1 MIATSTNKQAIK
13 KKSLFG
19 ISDIRGR
26 RGRISEEDNTG
37 DHQ

>member
-1 MIATSTNKQAIK
+1 MIATSMHKQDIK

-26 RGRISEEDNTG
+26 ISEEDDIG
-37 DHQ
+37 GHQ